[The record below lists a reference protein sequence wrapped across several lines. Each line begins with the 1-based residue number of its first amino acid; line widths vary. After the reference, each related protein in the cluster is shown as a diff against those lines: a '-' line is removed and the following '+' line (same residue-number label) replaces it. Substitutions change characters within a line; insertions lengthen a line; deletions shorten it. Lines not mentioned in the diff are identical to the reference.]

1 MATSILSV
9 ITEYCSIYV
18 DDLNMSE
25 LAATDPPLFA
35 RNAWQLLKP
44 ALAKFTHPPE
54 MQSYLSYEEPTYES
68 ITYTTRYECNA
79 VSGNFE
85 VIYDGSF
92 TFDGTETLP
101 KFVYVDPKFTE
112 TDFDLWS
119 GYVDNTKGVHTVYM
133 SVPAINAYLHDDE
146 NDYYYANTYIGRGT
160 GTVGFIAYE
169 TYEAGIVQPGTY
181 KVRVFTTD
189 TFRMKL
195 GEKYKGYDLCGV
207 RMRYYDRTGNLVL
220 VPMPCYYD
228 AATGDVFVAP
238 TQDVAEGAE
247 FEIDFYKDGQFN
259 NTLTPQ
265 MCDIIGLCF
274 QYVWQ
279 DRFNTDW
286 LSIVSKIEDKSF
298 QEQNRANKMNAD
310 GMRLREMAVKLYD
323 SMRKFEQDVAYKSR
337 FPGGTGIQIK

>member
-54 MQSYLSYEEPTYES
+54 MQGY
-68 ITYTTRYECNA
+68 I
-79 VSGNFE
+79 F
-85 VIYDGSF
+85 
-92 TFDGTETLP
+92 GTETNPNLVEP
-101 KFVYVDPKFTE
+101 EYDSTTSITADVVYSPT
-112 TDFDLWS
+112 
-119 GYVDNTKGVHTVYM
+119 
-133 SVPAINAYLHDDE
+133 INID
-146 NDYYYANTYIGRGT
+146 
-160 GTVGFIAYE
+160 
-169 TYEAGIVQPGTY
+169 
-181 KVRVFTTD
+181 
-189 TFRMKL
+189 L
-195 GEKYKGYDLCGV
+195 GEDYAGYDLCAV
-207 RMRYYDRTGNLVL
+207 RYRYTDRTGNVVL
-220 VPMPCYYD
+220 VPYSSTYD
-228 AATGDVFVAP
+228 SATGNIVVCNPSELPAGS
-238 TQDVAEGAE
+238 V
-247 FEIDFYKDGQFN
+247 FEIDFYKDGYFV

-298 QEQNRANKMNAD
+298 QEQNRANKMNSD
-310 GMRLREMAVKLYD
+310 GMRLREIAVKLYD
-323 SMRKFEQDVAYKSR
+323 SMRKFEQDVYYRTR
-337 FPGGTGIQIK
+337 FPGGTGVQIK

>member
-54 MQSYLSYEEPTYES
+54 MQKYLRYIEPTYDSAVYTTETELMPTPFVQQIFDDNIEISQESQTYTITVPADVSVSDFNSWIITINGKTATHTTIGGAPAAS
-68 ITYTTRYECNA
+68 ITMLGEDVVIGSAYVA
-79 VSGNFE
+79 VSGSNLLFKTSAAFAPSQP
-85 VIYDGSF
+85 V
-92 TFDGTETLP
+92 
-101 KFVYVDPKFTE
+101 
-112 TDFDLWS
+112 
-119 GYVDNTKGVHTVYM
+119 
-133 SVPAINAYLHDDE
+133 
-146 NDYYYANTYIGRGT
+146 T
-160 GTVGFIAYE
+160 GTYAVTVA
-169 TYEAGIVQPGTY
+169 TGIPIIIS
-181 KVRVFTTD
+181 
-189 TFRMKL
+189 L
-195 GEKYKGYDLCGV
+195 GDKYKGYDLCTV
-207 RMRYYDRTGNLVL
+207 RARFYDRTGNLVL
-220 VPMPCYYD
+220 VPIASQYD
-228 AATGDVFVAP
+228 PETGDIMIAP
-238 TQDVAEGAE
+238 TQDIPEGTE
-247 FEIDFYKDGQFN
+247 FEIDFYKDGQFVN
-259 NTLTPQ
+259 DLTPQ

-323 SMRKFEQDVAYKSR
+323 SMRKFEQDVYYNTR
-337 FPGGTGIQIK
+337 FPGGTGVRI

>member
-54 MQSYLSYEEPTYES
+54 MQSYLSYEEPTYDG
-68 ITYTTRYECNA
+68 TTWVATADYEA
-79 VSGNFE
+79 VSGTLN
-85 VIYDGSF
+85 VVYNG
-92 TFDGTETLP
+92 TATLDGTETYPITLETKP
-101 KFVYVDPKFTE
+101 G
-112 TDFDLWS
+112 TDFSGFESWS
-119 GYVDNTKGVHTVYM
+119 GYINNLRGSHTTFIGVPVIKSNIIDEYDMQIGTAYM
-133 SVPAINAYLHDDE
+133 GTMNNAL
-146 NDYYYANTYIGRGT
+146 
-160 GTVGFIAYE
+160 GFIAYDDDYNE
-169 TYEAGIVQPGTY
+169 HVMAGTFKLQL
-181 KVRVFTTD
+181 FTTN
-189 TFRMKL
+189 TFRISL
-195 GEKYKGYDLCGV
+195 GEEYKGYDLCGV
-207 RMRYYDRTGNLVL
+207 RMRYYDRTGALML
-220 VPMPCYYD
+220 IPMPCYYD
-228 AATGDVFVAP
+228 SATGDVFVAP
-238 TQDVAEGAE
+238 TQDVAEGTE

-265 MCDIIGLCF
+265 MCDVIGLCF

-310 GMRLREMAVKLYD
+310 GMRLREIAIKLYD

-337 FPGGTGIQIK
+337 FPGGTGIHI